1 MIIIAPPNPNPP
13 KEEPKEEPKAE
24 KVRKGKK

>member
-1 MIIIAPPNPNPP
+1 MVIIAPPNPNPP